1 MKIKQFLSK
10 YLTLIKYTIG
20 CSLSLAV
27 KIVINAATAA
37 LGCSVAVSYLVAQ
50 ILVTVFSYFF
60 HGKVTFGFEAKG
72 PADHFKHFCGYFVS
86 VSMFKVVDYLLVVLL
101 SGFVLARIEAHMTL
115 GYWGKQAVVAS
126 LIVICNGGI
135 FAMRY
140 YWYKF
145 FFGGGVF
152 GSGRLDYY
160 TGKFIN
166 VFTGYAVD
174 PEIAGNAASGGV
186 TTALLNHMLE
196 TREIDGVLCYRM
208 EIIDGKLTA
217 VPLIATDRQMLLS
230 AQGSL
235 YFTFAPLSPGA
246 VTLIREFPGK
256 LALVALPCTV
266 NLVRKLQTT
275 DPAVYGKIK
284 FIVGLFCGHNS
295 QPELIMRALAKRGL
309 PVENLRSFRFRRGK
323 WRGESVAVTRDGREV
338 KLPTSFFTLYQN
350 LFILSKP
357 SCLGCGDHY
366 AENADVS
373 CGDIWLRKYK
383 ASQLKHSILA
393 VRTPYAESVLQAAKA
408 AKVLALSSSSQ
419 KELYLANIRACVFH
433 KALRAKSLAGR
444 LVGLKIKVPADAAP
458 LRLNELLAALMIVP
472 LYKFSIGRHGH
483 VLFKVPKTVLKI
495 YLYCFKGLTNF

>member
-1 MKIKQFLSK
+1 MKIKEFLLK

-20 CSLSLAV
+20 CSLSLLV
-27 KIVINAATAA
+27 KIILNAATAA
-37 LGCSVAVSYLVAQ
+37 MGFPVAVSYLVAQ

-72 PADHFKHFCGYFVS
+72 PADHVRHFCGYFVS

-101 SGFVLARIEAHMTL
+101 SGFVLAQLETHMTL
-115 GYWGKQAVVAS
+115 GYWSKQLVVTS
-126 LIVICNGGI
+126 LIVVCNGGI

-152 GSGRLDYY
+152 GGGRLDYY
-160 TGKFIN
+160 TGK
-166 VFTGYAVD
+166 VLSVYTGHAVD

-186 TTALLNHMLE
+186 TTALLNCLLQN
-196 TREIDGVLCYRM
+196 REIDGVLCYRT
-208 EIIDGKLTA
+208 EIVDGKLTA
-217 VPLIATDRQMLLS
+217 VPMIAADRKQLMS

-235 YFTFAPLSPGA
+235 YFSFAPLSPAA
-246 VTLIREFPGK
+246 VTLIQNFPGK
-256 LALVALPCTV
+256 LAMVALPCTV

-275 DPAVYGKIK
+275 DPAYAKIK
-284 FIVGLFCGHNS
+284 LIVGLFCGHNS
-295 QPELIMRALAKRGL
+295 QPELIERALAKRGL
-309 PVENLRSFRFRRGK
+309 PLGDLQSFRFRRGK
-323 WRGESVAVTRDGREV
+323 WRGESVALTRDGREV

-373 CGDIWLRKYK
+373 CGDIWLGKYK
-383 ASQLKHSILA
+383 ASEFKHSILA
-393 VRTPYAESVLQAAKA
+393 ARTTDGETVIQAALA
-408 AKVLALSSSSQ
+408 ANALALMPSTQ
-419 KELYLANIRACVFH
+419 KELYRANIRACVFH
-433 KALRAKSLAGR
+433 KALRAKAWAGR
-444 LVGLKIKVPADAAP
+444 LVGLKITVPVTAAP

-472 LYKFSIGRHGH
+472 LYKFSVGKHGK
-483 VLFKVPKTVLKI
+483 VLFRVPKTVLKI